1 MSTAKKYFI
10 RRPPILQTFDLP
22 TREELLKVKPGYWV
36 KLIFTD
42 EKGDNGERM
51 WVRVTKVDGTYGY
64 GYLDNEPLDPIT
76 LGVKRGDEVKFHLG
90 DVISLLDENGRELS
104 MKRKSTRGR
113 LHI

>member
-1 MSTAKKYFI
+1 MNLDPLGGVIMSTAKKYFI

-22 TREELLKVKPGYWV
+22 TRKELLKVKPGYWV
-36 KLIFTD
+36 KLILTD
-42 EKGDNGERM
+42 EKGDSGERM

-90 DVISLLDENGRELS
+90 DVISLLDENGR
-104 MKRKSTRGR
+104 
-113 LHI
+113 